1 ATPTDSPGN
10 ARPAPRAGGPCCREE
25 RKERIYREKKNLLP
39 LPAGPR
45 PTRRNT
51 STDRGRNVCM
61 VVGSGWRRTRGMAW
75 RAGATWMAGA
85 VVKCALIPVDEAVAR
100 GFYPADGPNA
110 FTAEDIQR
118 LKAIFPDGV
127 CDYSQPDVGFP
138 AEWFRR

>member
-1 ATPTDSPGN
+1 
-10 ARPAPRAGGPCCREE
+10 
-25 RKERIYREKKNLLP
+25 
-39 LPAGPR
+39 
-45 PTRRNT
+45 
-51 STDRGRNVCM
+51 M

-85 VVKCALIPVDEAVAR
+85 ILLAALLAAGPVSGDVFKCALIPVDEAVAR
-100 GFYPADGPNA
+100 GFYPAEGPNA